1 MQRGVTSYRIMQ
13 QVVKSYKMQR
23 GVKGKVSGNISPLLD
38 AAVRFHSPLHD
49 AAGTQIFPLHNVAGS

>member
-1 MQRGVTSYRIMQ
+1 MQ
-13 QVVKSYKMQR
+13 QGVKSYKMQR